1 MKRAKRL
8 YALLGILAV
17 VSVLTFCVLN
27 YQEKQEEI
35 KASGEVVLSIDPE
48 EVTAFSWEYEAL
60 DPLSFHK
67 DESWTY
73 DEDSTFPV
81 DEGQITS
88 LLEQFR
94 NFSAAFIIEKDV
106 YKRHIPCRQ
115 PTAAV
120 RAMAVRTKA
129 GFLRSWRTIHRV
141 SATQHTAMR
150 QTSQKRMGSS
160 MRPSFHSPSLVLEG
174 VRPQATMNSNTPPA
188 YQRTPRT

>member
-8 YALLGILAV
+8 YTLLGILAV

-94 NFSAAFIIEKDV
+94 NFSAAFIIEDV
-106 YKRHIPCRQ
+106 TDYGQYGLDDPICTIHI
-115 PTAAV
+115 TAGAFVSVLAV
-120 RAMAVRTKA
+120 LSSGWFVRMGGIQGGSFVYMLLMAALMVFFGIFSA
-129 GFLRSWRTIHRV
+129 GF
-141 SATQHTAMR
+141 MK
-150 QTSQKRMGSS
+150 QKERAQK
-160 MRPSFHSPSLVLEG
+160 HNEG
-174 VRPQATMNSNTPPA
+174 
-188 YQRTPRT
+188 

>member
-8 YALLGILAV
+8 YTLLGILAV

-94 NFSAAFIIEKDV
+94 NFSAAFIIEDV
-106 YKRHIPCRQ
+106 TDYGQYGLDDPIC
-115 PTAAV
+115 
-120 RAMAVRTKA
+120 
-129 GFLRSWRTIHRV
+129 TIHIT
-141 SATQHTAMR
+141 AGDTDYEILAGQLQHYGFPAVCVHRGRECLPGVQRPAQLLQLYHPGPHR
-150 QTSQKRMGSS
+150 Q
-160 MRPSFHSPSLVLEG
+160 
-174 VRPQATMNSNTPPA
+174 
-188 YQRTPRT
+188 

>member
-8 YALLGILAV
+8 YTLLGILAV

-94 NFSAAFIIEKDV
+94 NFSAAFIIEDV
-106 YKRHIPCRQ
+106 TDYGQYGLDDPIC
-115 PTAAV
+115 
-120 RAMAVRTKA
+120 
-129 GFLRSWRTIHRV
+129 TIHI
-141 SATQHTAMR
+141 TAGD
-150 QTSQKRMGSS
+150 TD
-160 MRPSFHSPSLVLEG
+160 
-174 VRPQATMNSNTPPA
+174 
-188 YQRTPRT
+188 

>member
-81 DEGQITS
+81 DEGLITS

-94 NFSAAFIIEKDV
+94 NFSACL
-106 YKRHIPCRQ
+106 YH
-115 PTAAV
+115 
-120 RAMAVRTKA
+120 
-129 GFLRSWRTIHRV
+129 
-141 SATQHTAMR
+141 
-150 QTSQKRMGSS
+150 
-160 MRPSFHSPSLVLEG
+160 
-174 VRPQATMNSNTPPA
+174 
-188 YQRTPRT
+188 